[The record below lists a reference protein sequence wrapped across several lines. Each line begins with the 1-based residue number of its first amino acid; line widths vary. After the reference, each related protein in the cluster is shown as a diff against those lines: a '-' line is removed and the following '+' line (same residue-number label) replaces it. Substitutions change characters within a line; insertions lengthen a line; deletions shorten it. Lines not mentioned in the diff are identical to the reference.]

1 MTRASPNKLT
11 AARSTGQGW
20 DLDRARGLITD
31 LLRPTLLGI
40 YNRFAVYEVFGIPK
54 GGAPLNVLTVAVSED
69 SADTEEDEKPRVL
82 TPNRIRIDGFPN
94 WTFGVARTYRPIKSF
109 DDALAAFERGQ
120 GWMPSGKLLEVGFLE
135 VVSPM
140 FVPPDGT
147 IEVPINRLLKNN
159 FWNGSHVIRL
169 CDPSKA
175 SLLPFLDDRRRLQSL
190 SEAISE
196 YTPMSLAGMVDY
208 LGDVLIQIPVTGM
221 AAKVTAPKSGGP
233 INVTVEWHPS
243 VPPRTLI
250 ATARMYSDAA
260 LTGAGV
266 SGTFTH
272 STTLTV
278 DSHVDPVEA
287 AIWDEETGVLLAATA
302 PTSTVSQIVVHPR
315 LGENEPR
322 VFTTRKADGTSAAAR
337 VSLTHVLE
345 PIIVGSSRSSSADQ
359 WRRRRTDLD
368 ESRRL
373 AEARDFVQYRPKAG
387 DNSERERALA
397 DINFLI
403 NKHGEGGIDLWDP
416 YLSAD
421 DLLQTLFWSATIGA
435 PLRAITDGKEP
446 PKCGCEARKRPDGQ
460 VTPPESF
467 ADRQR
472 KTLARDSGNLY
483 GLRLEYRA
491 RTGPKGWSFHDRFL
505 IFPNLPEGP
514 AAWSLGTSV
523 NSLGKAHHILQRV
536 SNAALI
542 AGAFEDLWAELDEP
556 IHLVWRS
563 W

>member
-1 MTRASPNKLT
+1 MVISSPNKFT
-11 AARSTGQGW
+11 AARATGGG
-20 DLDRARGLITD
+20 LGIDRARALVAD
-31 LLRPTLLGI
+31 LLHPKLLGI
-40 YNRFAVYEVFGIPK
+40 YDRFAVYEVFGVPRC
-54 GGAPLNVLTVAVSED
+54 GAPINVLTVVVSED
-69 SADTEEDEKPRVL
+69 SAGAEEDEKPRVL

-94 WTFGVARTYRPIKSF
+94 WTFGVARTYRSIKSF
-109 DDALAAFERGQ
+109 DDTLAAFGRGL
-120 GWMPSGKLLEVGFLE
+120 GWMPSGNPLEVGPLE

-147 IEVPINRLLKNN
+147 TEVPINRLLKNN

-190 SEAISE
+190 SAEIAE
-196 YTPMSLAGMVDY
+196 CMPMSLAGMVDY

-221 AAKVTAPKSGGP
+221 VAKVTAPRSGGP
-233 INVTVEWHPS
+233 ISVTVEWHPS
-243 VPPRTLI
+243 ISPRNLI

-266 SGTFTH
+266 SAAFTH
-272 STTLTV
+272 STTLAV

-302 PTSTVSQIVVHPR
+302 PTSTVSQIVVNPR

-322 VFTTRKADGTSAAAR
+322 VFTTRKADGASAAAR
-337 VSLTHVLE
+337 VPLTYILE
-345 PIIVGSSRSSSADQ
+345 PIVVGSPRSSSADQ

-373 AEARDFVQYRPKAG
+373 AETRDFVQYRPKAG

-397 DINFLI
+397 DIGFLI
-403 NKHGEGGIDLWDP
+403 NKHGEGGVDLWDP

-421 DLLQTLFWSATIGA
+421 DLLQTLFWSATVGA

-446 PKCGCEARKRPDGQ
+446 PKCNCKGVERPGGQ
-460 VTPPESF
+460 VALSESF
-467 ADRQR
+467 ADQQR
-472 KTLARDSGNLY
+472 NTFARDGGNLH
-483 GLRLEYRA
+483 GLRLEYRM

-505 IFPNLPEGP
+505 IFPNLPDGP

-536 SNAALI
+536 SNGALI
-542 AGAFEDLWAELDEP
+542 AGAFEDLWNELNDP
-556 IHLVWRS
+556 AHLIWRS